1 MLGLTTYLYCGFWI
15 SSYGWFLTWRP
26 KCTLWFHWVLS
37 FFSFYSPSYQQLPN
51 SPPRKKKTPPSS
63 SHSPSIYNSRWMEKS
78 WLFLIVNGNRG
89 PMSLPLSGCLVG
101 NRSGKSGIGTGSH
114 LKRAVRQQYS
124 QIRQQYPQRQYRA
137 VEKWHSD
144 QSHSRPWYSWPGRAQ
159 VMDQGVQVRIIGPMG
174 LGPSIV
180 IRGLGPRPSRPGAL
194 LQTEGW
200 DHGPC
205 HRARV

>member
-1 MLGLTTYLYCGFWI
+1 MDGSWLGDPNAHSGF
-15 SSYGWFLTWRP
+15 TE
-26 KCTLWFHWVLS
+26 
-37 FFSFYSPSYQQLPN
+37 YSPFSHFTLLPTSN
-51 SPPRKKKTPPSS
+51 SLTAPPEKKKTPPSS

-205 HRARV
+205 HKARV

>member
-1 MLGLTTYLYCGFWI
+1 MDSSWLGDPNAHSGF
-15 SSYGWFLTWRP
+15 TE
-26 KCTLWFHWVLS
+26 
-37 FFSFYSPSYQQLPN
+37 YSPFSHFTLLPTSN
-51 SPPRKKKTPPSS
+51 SLTAPPEKKKKKTPPSS
-63 SHSPSIYNSRWMEKS
+63 SHSPSIYNSRWVEKS

-124 QIRQQYPQRQYRA
+124 QRQYRA
-137 VEKWHSD
+137 VEKWHFD

-180 IRGLGPRPSRPGAL
+180 ICGLGPRPSRSGAL